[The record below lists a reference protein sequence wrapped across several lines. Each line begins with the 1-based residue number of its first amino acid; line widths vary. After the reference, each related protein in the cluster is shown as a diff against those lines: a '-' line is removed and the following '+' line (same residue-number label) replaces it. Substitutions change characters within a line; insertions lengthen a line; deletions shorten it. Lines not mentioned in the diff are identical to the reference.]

1 MKARTGVAPESR
13 VRLVKCR
20 VVVHEAM
27 KGEEGQAG
35 RSRSRRHMA
44 KAQVAPQRL
53 CRSEGG
59 GGWHGR
65 ERGGQGGGREEEG
78 GRRGGREGG
87 EGHVGR
93 MRREPQRCALI
104 HSSLSGR
111 LRLPLEG
118 KGGDGGGW
126 GWDFTTRQ
134 GPPQDLGDPA

>member
-27 KGEEGQAG
+27 KWEEGQAE

-59 GGWHGR
+59 GGWQGS
-65 ERGGQGGGREEEG
+65 ERDGQGGGRGEEGRREEGEEG
-78 GRRGGREGG
+78 GRGAKGTWGANGGSRSA
-87 EGHVGR
+87 
-93 MRREPQRCALI
+93 AL
-104 HSSLSGR
+104 SS
-111 LRLPLEG
+111 
-118 KGGDGGGW
+118 
-126 GWDFTTRQ
+126 TQ
-134 GPPQDLGDPA
+134 V